1 MKKITS
7 SYGTVFMFAD
17 YTFTPLPMLVYKTI
31 GGIMDFYV
39 MMGPTPDMV
48 VQQYTEVG
56 TVHVIV

>member
-1 MKKITS
+1 MLWHCFH
-7 SYGTVFMFAD
+7 VAD